1 MLILLF
7 SWLHFSCG
15 RHCLVTAC
23 ISTIKICSIVLYQMA
38 PSPWKVQPRKRPN
51 EHFVVVKAPQ
61 NSRQQNVDFVVF
73 VAALFLWSSFPWSM
87 HASPCIHA
95 SMHPCIHASIHPSIH
110 ACMHQN
116 LFHCPLPNGSLNM
129 ESAATKTRKPLFCPC
144 SPPEFTTTKC

>member
-1 MLILLF
+1 M
-7 SWLHFSCG
+7 HP
-15 RHCLVTAC
+15 C
-23 ISTIKICSIVLYQMA
+23 IHASIHPSMHSECIKICSVVLYQMA
-38 PSPWKVQPRKRPN
+38 PSTWKVQPRKRENHCSIPP
-51 EHFVVVKAPQ
+51 APQ
-61 NSRQQNVDFVVF
+61 NSQQQNVDFVVF
-73 VAALFLWSSFPWSM
+73 VAALFLWSSFPWSL

-116 LFHCPLPNGSLNM
+116 LIHCPLPNGSLNM